1 MQTFA
6 VSCGYNPETVK
17 DDEFVEKVVK
27 KMTLWN
33 GTAPEPASINNFRG
47 LFLDCIQA
55 LLADT
60 RAKYDPR
67 TEDLPCRLGTHDRRH
82 RRKQTRDRMKGAVP
96 DIMQR
101 ELEPSHAAEDD
112 LFAMFKDDCLGPY
125 MGPEDFPTRTQ
136 EITFKPKGKSRRPE
150 PRGAALW
157 QFITGEEQEVERPL
171 ANTSKER
178 SLEYA
183 FKR

>member
-1 MQTFA
+1 MAGSHINSHEVFKTKLYDFGLDSFYSRMYNAGYKDMQRFA

-17 DDEFVEKVVK
+17 DDEFVETVVK

-47 LFLDCIQA
+47 LFWDCIQA

-67 TEDLPCRLGTHDRRH
+67 TEDLPCKLGKHDRRH
-82 RRKQTRDRMKGAVP
+82 RRKQIQERMKGAVP

-136 EITFKPKGKSRRPE
+136 
-150 PRGAALW
+150 
-157 QFITGEEQEVERPL
+157 
-171 ANTSKER
+171 
-178 SLEYA
+178 
-183 FKR
+183 